1 MESSSTSSL
10 STGFHPSHFENQSHI
25 ASSSF
30 NHLPLQP
37 PSLPLNNPSP
47 SSKPTSPYP
56 GASFFVGGAPSGS
69 RSPNLNAPSPPSSPK
84 PSFFSSNG
92 GVKQPKRT
100 DSFGAKGKA
109 LSGWMMRKGS
119 TKKAAGGSG
128 ESLNDLE
135 KAEQRKK
142 TQSPTPTTTSTPP
155 RLPEFDSDE
164 ASSEEDG
171 VVDIS
176 WARKMVEEM
185 EADQSSSSDGG
196 PAMGAGSSRGDLA
209 DLDSEEDDE
218 PGGRRFPPRT
228 SSSSSGSSFYNGTP
242 SSANP
247 PFELPSPSRTTYSP
261 SPASPQEPLSP
272 SQDSEITPRLAQFSH
287 SNPPS
292 PSNSS
297 THTTTTENHLRH
309 PPGSPFA
316 PGNGSSNRRI
326 AVMEASPGP
335 SPSTSSS
342 SFSDHTPPPAP
353 RMSISPAA
361 KEQAISTNLAE
372 RRGLSAS
379 RLAFVAPPDASRRSI
394 GELRDAMDE
403 YGIKPP
409 RRESASSM
417 GGGGRSAP
425 AGRTNFDREKESGV
439 VDLDEDLD
447 DETLRSSLRS
457 TDHTPEPLSTAT
469 DLSTVEE
476 DTDDPDEASP
486 RRPSLQSHL
495 REPGTSS
502 PALQAARER
511 ARKARSVHLA
521 TLQSF
526 TPPPTASTSASSSS
540 SSSSRP
546 VLSADTSSAAFL
558 KSTSGGDS
566 PMDSGLWT
574 PAIGEGKELGVGV
587 AGPQMLGMGGWSG
600 RGGGGSS
607 EGTNVERPRK
617 SDMR

>member
-1 MESSSTSSL
+1 MGPSSTSSL
-10 STGFHPSHFENQSHI
+10 STGFTPSHFENQSHI
-25 ASSSF
+25 ASSSSA
-30 NHLPLQP
+30 LPLQP
-37 PSLPLNNPSP
+37 PSNP
-47 SSKPTSPYP
+47 SSKPTSPYSS
-56 GASFFVGGAPSGS
+56 ASFFVGGAPSSSSQSVGN
-69 RSPNLNAPSPPSSPK
+69 RSPNLNVPSPPPSPK
-84 PSFFSSNG
+84 PSFFSNG
-92 GVKQPKRT
+92 GVKPKRT

-119 TKKAAGGSG
+119 TRKAGSG

-135 KAEQRKK
+135 KAEQRKQQK
-142 TQSPTPTTTSTPP
+142 SPTTSAPP
-155 RLPEFDSDE
+155 PPPPSRLPERTFDSDE
-164 ASSEEDG
+164 ASSEDDG

-218 PGGRRFPPRT
+218 TGGRRFPRP

-247 PFELPSPSRTTYSP
+247 PFELPSPSRTTYS
-261 SPASPQEPLSP
+261 SQEPLSP
-272 SQDSEITPRLAQFSH
+272 YQDSEITPRLAQFSH

-297 THTTTTENHLRH
+297 THTTTTESHLRH
-309 PPGSPFA
+309 PPGSPFS

-342 SFSDHTPPPAP
+342 SFSDHTPPPAR
-353 RMSISPAA
+353 RMSISPVA
-361 KEQAISTNLAE
+361 KEQANSNSSSLAE
-372 RRGLSAS
+372 RRGLSTS

-409 RRESASSM
+409 RRESAGSI
-417 GGGGRSAP
+417 GGARSAP
-425 AGRTNFDREKESGV
+425 AGRTNFEREKESGV
-439 VDLDEDLD
+439 VNLDEDPED
-447 DETLRSSLRS
+447 QPPRSAGR
-457 TDHTPEPLSTAT
+457 TPEPQTAAA

-476 DTDDPDEASP
+476 DTDDPDENTL
-486 RRPSLQSHL
+486 RQPSFQSHL
-495 REPGTSS
+495 REPGSSS

-526 TPPPTASTSASSSS
+526 TPPPTASTSSSSSS

-546 VLSADTSSAAFL
+546 VLSADTSSAAFMRA
-558 KSTSGGDS
+558 TNGGDS

-600 RGGGGSS
+600 SGGAGSS
-607 EGTNVERPRK
+607 EGTSVERPRR
-617 SDMR
+617 SEMR